1 MAQHVSDA
9 RAPRLDEFARGR
21 DRLRAPVRRVEER
34 EWLPIP
40 DPSVHHPAGLGQ
52 AHVLVRDDVVLPT
65 ALLVEE
71 SGEVPLS
78 LVVRRHPLGGR
89 SDVRDARR
97 CGGAILDNSDD
108 QAEHVSLLATCHP
121 ITWPPETAMST
132 TVSRCRWMPSRC
144 ITSCVDWLQCVRQSN
159 EGRMTWDWRPMM
171 AGLKHPR
178 HYDEALNGRS
188 CSRARSA
195 SHPGRSGP
203 STTSRDRPCGAGS
216 KTSATG
222 GWRWRRTF
230 QNKRRRYSHE
240 GRRDTGQRGEA
251 REPAGPRVR
260 RLRPARASGERSY
273 LCPRRRTGC

>member
-21 DRLRAPVRRVEER
+21 DRLREPVRRVEER

-52 AHVLVRDDVVLPT
+52 VHVLVRDDAVLPT

-78 LVVRRHPLGGR
+78 LVVRRHPLGGC

-97 CGGAILDNSDD
+97 CGGAILDSSDD

-121 ITWPPETAMST
+121 TTWPPETAMST

-159 EGRMTWDWRPMM
+159 EGRMTWDWRRMR
-171 AGLKHPR
+171 AGPKHPR
-178 HYDEALNGRS
+178 HYDGAFKRQIVQS
-188 CSRARSA
+188 CESGKPSREIGAEYDIARSTL
-195 SHPGRSGP
+195 RRWVQDI
-203 STTSRDRPCGAGS
+203 RDRRLEMEADVSEQAAPVF
-216 KTSATG
+216 T
-222 GWRWRRTF
+222 RR
-230 QNKRRRYSHE
+230 Q
-240 GRRDTGQRGEA
+240 A
-251 REPAGPRVR
+251 
-260 RLRPARASGERSY
+260 
-273 LCPRRRTGC
+273 

>member
-1 MAQHVSDA
+1 MLAQHVSDA

-40 DPSVHHPAGLGQ
+40 DPSVHHPASLGQ

-78 LVVRRHPLGGR
+78 LVVRRHPLGGC

-97 CGGAILDNSDD
+97 CGGAILDSSDD

-121 ITWPPETAMST
+121 TTWPPETAMST

-171 AGLKHPR
+171 AGPKHPR
-178 HYDEALNGRS
+178 HYDGAFKRQIVQS
-188 CSRARSA
+188 CESGKPSREIGAE
-195 SHPGRSGP
+195 
-203 STTSRDRPCGAGS
+203 RPCGAGS

-240 GRRDTGQRGEA
+240 GRRDTGQR
-251 REPAGPRVR
+251 
-260 RLRPARASGERSY
+260 RPISSRCGM
-273 LCPRRRTGC
+273 LGVPDPPVTG